1 MLTRPSELFRR
12 RTTVGRV
19 VTVALL
25 GATLLI
31 RSTFASDPN
40 LPPPSTT
47 EGKACWYDVPK
58 NSQTKQRA
66 PQGELTAAHKTFPA
80 GTRLRVTNLKNNKS
94 IVVRIID
101 RLKSPDAIIDLS
113 REAAEKLDMIHD
125 GSSRVR
131 LEVLPDNWK
140 SSAKW

>member
-1 MLTRPSELFRR
+1 
-12 RTTVGRV
+12 
-19 VTVALL
+19 
-25 GATLLI
+25 
-31 RSTFASDPN
+31 
-40 LPPPSTT
+40 
-47 EGKACWYDVPK
+47 
-58 NSQTKQRA
+58 
-66 PQGELTAAHKTFPA
+66 
-80 GTRLRVTNLKNNKS
+80 LRVTNLKNNKS